1 MLPRSE
7 WRAAMICQ
15 HAVRG
20 ADKVITEAIDKH
32 LLRHELARDQNE
44 KDGDDPPGLLVPAG

>member
-1 MLPRSE
+1 
-7 WRAAMICQ
+7 MIDQ

-32 LLRHELARDQNE
+32 LIRHELARDQNK
-44 KDGDDPPGLLVPAG
+44 KDGDAPGLLIPTG